1 MGFSLQA
8 ALVAL
13 LQTSRLQAHNYQ
25 SELVSGN
32 ILSTN
37 RNAAIVVLSSFINGM
52 KKYDRT
58 KMSQNEKLFKNGV
71 IFSLASSGS

>member
-32 ILSTN
+32 LLSTN
-37 RNAAIVVLSSFINGM
+37 RKMLRFSVLIFLKRLKN
-52 KKYDRT
+52 YDRI
-58 KMSQNEKLFKNGV
+58 KMPKNEKAYKNW
-71 IFSLASSGS
+71 SNLLSCQ

>member
-25 SELVSGN
+25 SELVSAN
-32 ILSTN
+32 LLSIN
-37 RNAAIVVLSSFINGM
+37 RKMLRLSFYHLS
-52 KKYDRT
+52 
-58 KMSQNEKLFKNGV
+58 
-71 IFSLASSGS
+71 

>member
-25 SELVSGN
+25 SELVSAN
-32 ILSTN
+32 LLF
-37 RNAAIVVLSSFINGM
+37 AIVVL
-52 KKYDRT
+52 D
-58 KMSQNEKLFKNGV
+58 LP
-71 IFSLASSGS
+71 